1 MTVTNLRISDVVVPT
16 GRRQLRG
23 VEDLAASIAEV
34 GLLNP
39 ITVTSDFRL
48 VAGYH
53 RLTACQSLGWTEVPA
68 VLLSLNEVD
77 AELAEL
83 DENMFRANLTV
94 LEWAECLKRRK
105 ELYEAKHPES
115 RRGSR
120 PGKAGGGKVAKTESI
135 SSFAADSAAKSGVSG
150 RTVQQGVQIA
160 EKLHPEVKRTIRD
173 LPLADSK
180 VELLRLARMTPETQ
194 RRVADAVVGGKA
206 KGVLEAA
213 RKLERAAQADAIRRY
228 VPPDGRFPVI
238 VADPPWPYESRTE
251 DVTHL
256 GTVPYPTMSMEEIRA
271 LRIPADEN
279 AVLWLWTTN
288 AFMRQA
294 YDVLD
299 AWGFQE
305 KTILT
310 WVKPRP
316 GIGNWL
322 RGQTEHCILAI
333 KGRPVVQLSSQ
344 GTVLV
349 APIREHSR
357 KPDEFYEL
365 VEGLCPARVRLD
377 MFARESRPGWTS
389 AGAEATKFVAPT
401 DHDTR
406 SRTANGLVG
415 P

>member
-1 MTVTNLRISDVVVPT
+1 MTARNLRISDVVVPT

-39 ITVTSDFRL
+39 ITVTPNLRL

-53 RLTACQSLGWTEVPA
+53 RLTACQALGWKEVPA
-68 VLLSLNEVD
+68 VILSLTEVD

-94 LEWAECLKRRK
+94 LERAESLKRRK
-105 ELYEAKHPES
+105 ELYEAKHPQS
-115 RRGSR
+115 RRGAR
-120 PGKAGGGKVAKTESI
+120 PGRAGGGKVAKSESI
-135 SSFAADSAAKSGVSG
+135 ASFASDAAVKGGVSG
-150 RTVQQGVQIA
+150 RTVQQEVQIA
-160 EKLHPEVKRTIRD
+160 ERLHPDVKGTIRG

-180 VELLRLARMTPETQ
+180 VELLRLARMAPETQ
-194 RRVADAVVGGKA
+194 RRVAEAVAGGMA
-206 KGVLEAA
+206 KGVAEAA
-213 RKLERAAQADAIRRY
+213 RKLARAAQEDAIRRY

-238 VADPPWPYESRTE
+238 VADPPWPYECRTE
-251 DVTHL
+251 DLSHL
-256 GTVPYPTMSMEEIRA
+256 GTVPYPTMSIEEISA
-271 LRIPADEN
+271 LKVPADEN

-294 YDVLD
+294 YEVLD
-299 AWGFQE
+299 AWGFHE

-310 WVKPRP
+310 WVKHRP

-333 KGRPVVQLSSQ
+333 KGRPVVQLTNQ

-349 APIREHSR
+349 APVREHSR

-389 AGAEATKFVAPT
+389 AGAEATRFAAPT
-401 DHDTR
+401 DDGT
-406 SRTANGLVG
+406 VG